1 MRAQDD
7 LVRSGKILYLGI
19 SNAPAW
25 IVAQA
30 QCLADRYGWAPL
42 ISLQVEY
49 NLVNRTAEFD
59 LVPMA
64 HAMGLGISPW
74 SPTAGGLLTGKYG
87 RADMARAPLAA
98 GVAPTRADFVQSLLN
113 ERSLRI
119 AETVAAIADEKG
131 CRPAQLALRW
141 LLDQPGVCSPI
152 IGCRSEAQLLENIC
166 CLDLAL
172 SEEQRSRLDAVSR
185 PEAIVPYNV
194 IEGDIIMGQ
203 ISGGTNIERR

>member
-1 MRAQDD
+1 MCSSD
-7 LVRSGKILYLGI
+7 L
-19 SNAPAW
+19 
-25 IVAQA
+25 
-30 QCLADRYGWAPL
+30 
-42 ISLQVEY
+42 
-49 NLVNRTAEFD
+49 
-59 LVPMA
+59 
-64 HAMGLGISPW
+64 
-74 SPTAGGLLTGKYG
+74 
-87 RADMARAPLAA
+87 
-98 GVAPTRADFVQSLLN
+98 
-113 ERSLRI
+113 
-119 AETVAAIADEKG
+119 KG